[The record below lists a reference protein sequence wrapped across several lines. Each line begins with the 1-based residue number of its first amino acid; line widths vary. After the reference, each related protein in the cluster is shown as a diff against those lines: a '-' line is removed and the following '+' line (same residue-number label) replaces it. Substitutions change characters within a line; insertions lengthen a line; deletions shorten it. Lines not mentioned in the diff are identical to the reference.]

1 MVDYNITFP
10 MRPMK
15 VSPPD
20 SGIFSQ
26 FSAVLWAAIVA
37 CGALM
42 IVVPPIPDL
51 VSDFAIR
58 NAARPLAGAT
68 IEHGECRVHLLLISC
83 EATLLAR
90 RQGLPE
96 LRRKVD
102 YWFFDFHSG
111 NYTTEVMADP
121 SQPEKMTTDLA
132 LDKLWNRTVTLLLLG
147 PLFLLSGL
155 VIVKYLFRTVRA
167 RRAVV
172 RALSNQV
179 LRPTILRLDSRNK
192 DTWMVSSLTDTGA
205 GKSCEWV
212 TKGMPIFMDPSQ
224 NLVLG
229 VTAGDGTACMPLDAA
244 LSWIDLTDVERT
256 QLRER
261 LGPERLP
268 PGAISAGAPIRPTLA
283 RLAPRLAALGL
294 VFATVAGT
302 AAWLA
307 FGEPI
312 GTDYERID
320 LPTTIVPVSTK
331 VRLGGTLQN
340 QLQISTS
347 SRVVGNT
354 AYLDQFTPMTGADWR
369 PGQPVI
375 YLVKEISIA
384 KTTPEVTVRR
394 GTLMQDG
401 LSADAITEFKRN
413 KIAITSP
420 HFILEVEADDN
431 SYSVFEIV
439 LVAVAVCGFA
449 ALVLILL
456 AMIGYRNR
464 KAA

>member
-1 MVDYNITFP
+1 MVDSNITFP

-26 FSAVLWAAIVA
+26 FSAVLWAAIVV

-42 IVVPPIPDL
+42 IVVQPIPDL
-51 VSDFAIR
+51 ISDFAIR
-58 NAARPLAGAT
+58 DTARPLAGAT
-68 IEHGECRVHLLLISC
+68 IEHGKCRSRLLLKSC
-83 EATLLAR
+83 EATLLAK

-111 NYTTEVMADP
+111 DYTTEVMADP

-132 LDKLWNRTVTLLLLG
+132 LDKLWNRTATLLLLG
-147 PLFLLSGL
+147 PFFLLIAL
-155 VIVKYLFRTVRA
+155 VVVKYLFRTVRA
-167 RRAVV
+167 RWAVV
-172 RALSNQV
+172 RALSNQI
-179 LRPTILRLDSRNK
+179 LRPTILRLDSRNN
-192 DTWMVSSLTDTGA
+192 DTWTVSSLTPTGA

-212 TKGMPIFMDPSQ
+212 TKGLPIFMDPSQ

-268 PGAISAGAPIRPTLA
+268 PDAISASAPIRTTLA
-283 RLAPRLAALGL
+283 RLAPRLATLGL
-294 VFATVAGT
+294 VFAMVAGT

-312 GTDYERID
+312 GTDYERIN
-320 LPTTIVPVSTK
+320 LPTTIVPVSTKK

-354 AYLDQFTPMTGADWR
+354 AYLDQFTPMTGVDWR
-369 PGQPVI
+369 PGQPVV

-384 KTTPEVTVRR
+384 KTTPEVTTRR
-394 GTLMQDG
+394 GTLIKDG

-413 KIAITSP
+413 KIAITSS

-431 SYSVFEIV
+431 SYYVLEIV
-439 LVAVAVCGFA
+439 LVAVCGFA

>member
-1 MVDYNITFP
+1 MVDSNITLP

-26 FSAVLWAAIVA
+26 FSAVLWAAIFA
-37 CGALM
+37 CGALG
-42 IVVPPIPDL
+42 VVVQPIPDL
-51 VSDFAIR
+51 VSDFAMR
-58 NAARPLAGAT
+58 NTARPLAGAT
-68 IEHGECRVHLLLISC
+68 IEHGKCRSRLFLKSC
-83 EATLLAR
+83 EATLVAK

-102 YWFFDFHSG
+102 YWFFAFHSG
-111 NYTTEVMADP
+111 SYTTEVMADP

-132 LDKLWNRTVTLLLLG
+132 LDKLWNRAATLLLLG
-147 PLFLLSGL
+147 PLLLL
-155 VIVKYLFRTVRA
+155 TALFAVKYFFRTVYA

-172 RALSNQV
+172 RALSNQI

-192 DTWMVSSLTDTGA
+192 DTWMVSSLTTTGA

-212 TKGMPIFMDPSQ
+212 TKGLPIFMDPSQ

-229 VTAGDGTACMPLDAA
+229 VTAGDETACMPLDAA

-256 QLRER
+256 RLREQ

-268 PGAISAGAPIRPTLA
+268 SDAISTSAPTRATLA
-283 RLAPRLAALGL
+283 RLAPRLAVLGL
-294 VFATVAGT
+294 VLAAGAGT

-312 GTDYERID
+312 GAGYERID

-340 QLQISTS
+340 QLQISTD

-354 AYLDQFTPMTGADWR
+354 AYLDQFTPMTGADWH
-369 PGQPVI
+369 PGQPVV
-375 YLVKEISIA
+375 YLVKEIRIA
-384 KTTPEVTVRR
+384 KPTPEVTTRR
-394 GTLMQDG
+394 GTLIKDG
-401 LSADAITEFKRN
+401 LSADAITKFKRN
-413 KIAITSP
+413 KIAIASP

-431 SYSVFEIV
+431 TYYALEIV
-439 LVAVAVCGFA
+439 LVAVCGFA

-456 AMIGYRNR
+456 AMIGYRKR